1 MYICTYTHIRIAEQT
16 IFFKNQFNS
25 VCRLLDITDKPWK
38 NRIQFFSDHSNNDQN
53 DFFYMSGED
62 TTRKTHRNKSLGM
75 NYE

>member
-1 MYICTYTHIRIAEQT
+1 MYICTYTYIRIPEQT

-53 DFFYMSGED
+53 DFFLYEWRRYNKKNTSKQI
-62 TTRKTHRNKSLGM
+62 TRDKL
-75 NYE
+75 